1 MYNVSCYYD
10 PVKQNAHLV
19 CYREGAVIQKL
30 TAHEISQK
38 SLNELFDFCLLIS
51 EIFKHLYLIEI
62 YFKKF
67 N

>member
-38 SLNELFDFCLLIS
+38 SLNELLDCFLLIKKCKRY
-51 EIFKHLYLIEI
+51 I
-62 YFKKF
+62 KF
-67 N
+67 NFIKAAS